1 MRNTALKTT
10 MFTMFAAACVLNT
23 GCRTTQSPKF
33 YALQPVQSANESITN
48 VDPYKQG
55 VIDLGPIIMPEHLG
69 KSQIAVVGE
78 GPEIYYSD
86 LNRWSSSLDEN
97 FLNVLTQNVRSMLPE
112 FWIAKFQSLNDAKS
126 DYSVGIHI
134 TKFDGT
140 PGSSATLNVQWA
152 VFSDNRKKVCRMRSE
167 TFRKN
172 VPAKTYASLVETQ
185 SQLLAELSKCI
196 VADIQA
202 VKKENPVPVEKSKE
216 EAGK

>member
-1 MRNTALKTT
+1 MRNTALRFTV
-10 MFTMFAAACVLNT
+10 FTMLAAACAMST
-23 GCRTTQSPKF
+23 GCRTTGSPKF
-33 YALQPVQSANESITN
+33 YALQPVQPTNESITKL
-48 VDPYKQG
+48 DTGKQG
-55 VIDLGPIIMPEHLG
+55 IIDLGPIIMPEYIE
-69 KSQIAVVGE
+69 KSQIAVVGD

-86 LNRWSSSLDEN
+86 LHRWSSSIDEN

-126 DYSVGIHI
+126 DYSVAIHI

-140 PGSSATLNVQWA
+140 PGSNATLNVQWA
-152 VFSDNRKKVCRMRSE
+152 VYSDARQKVCRLRSE
-167 TFRKN
+167 TFRKD

-202 VKKENPVPVEKSKE
+202 VKKENPVPAEKSR
-216 EAGK
+216 